1 VGLSNKKLIAFLSI
15 LFAAIIFTY
24 IALSYNFLE
33 SIENKSWDYRLKLTA
48 SGVGDPKI
56 KIIVVDQASL
66 DHYAR
71 EEGITWPWPRT
82 LYVPVLRY
90 LKEAGAKGVAFDI
103 LFSEGSIH
111 GVEEDLEFS
120 KELVGE
126 MPIVFTVAPTLSK
139 NVDLDPKSFN
149 KFKERQVASRKKI
162 NFLAEDKNI
171 VKFNSITLPVPE
183 ILETSTAFGSTWAL
197 PDSDGIFR
205 HYREGGYVEDV
216 PIRSLAFSLYEST
229 QPVFDSQDFK
239 DYLDLEGRLTVRFHG
254 KERVYETIP
263 IADVISSYV
272 SVSEGSNQAP
282 IVPLNTFKDAY
293 VFIGVWAPGLLDLR
307 PTALNE
313 VYKGVE
319 YHATVFDNILHKDFV
334 KKTSSGFNLCF
345 SAAFIF
351 LIIAPIFFIKRISL
365 QILTSVFVLIGFF
378 GSAYY
383 LLFLYGM
390 WVKVVV
396 PLLFMVV
403 ALLSAL
409 SVQYHL
415 EGRERRFIKDAFSR
429 YVSPKLIQQ
438 ILADPKTLALGGE
451 KRELTIFFS
460 DLKGFTSISENMPAE
475 KLVPLLNR
483 FLTEMTDILLDSG
496 ATLDKYE
503 GDAII
508 AFWNAPVLIPDHPYL
523 AVKAALMC
531 QKRLAELRE
540 EFKREYGAELHMRI
554 GLHTGVVNV
563 GNFGSRER
571 FDYTVIGDAANFAS
585 RLEGVNKVFGTP
597 ILISKS
603 TRDRLNSKIPCRKI
617 GTIKV
622 VGKSAGVEVYEPLL
636 IESESIS
643 EFESCLDKFEKGH
656 LEEALSGFKKLEA
669 DPVTMA
675 YVQRI
680 EREIEKG
687 MGADWSYVW
696 NLSEK

>member
-1 VGLSNKKLIAFLSI
+1 MHNKKLIAFFVIYLS
-15 LFAAIIFTY
+15 AIFLCF
-24 IALSYNFLE
+24 IADRSNFLE

-48 SGVGDPKI
+48 SGLGDPKI

-71 EEGITWPWPRT
+71 EESITWPWPRT

-126 MPIVFTVAPTLSK
+126 MPIVSTVAPTLSK

-229 QPVFDSQDFK
+229 QPVFNSQELK
-239 DYLDLEGRLTVRFHG
+239 DYLDSEGRLTVRFHG
-254 KERVYETIP
+254 EERVYETIP

-272 SVSEGSNQAP
+272 SVSEGSKEQA
-282 IVPLNTFKDAY
+282 IVPFDTFKDAY

-307 PTALNE
+307 PTPLNE

-345 SAAFIF
+345 SAAFIL
-351 LIIAPIFFIKRISL
+351 LIIAPIFLIKRTSL
-365 QILTSVFVLIGFF
+365 QIFTSVLVFVGFF

-383 LLFLYGM
+383 LFFLYGM

-396 PLLFMVV
+396 PLMFMVV
-403 ALLSAL
+403 ALLSSL

-523 AVKAALMC
+523 AVNAALLC
-531 QKRLAELRE
+531 QKRLSELRE
-540 EFKREYGAELHMRI
+540 EFKREYGAELHMRV

-603 TRDRLNSKIPCRKI
+603 TRDRLSSKIPCRNI
-617 GTIKV
+617 GTIRV
-622 VGKSAGVEVYEPLL
+622 VGKSAGIEVYEPLL
-636 IESESIS
+636 ERGAFVA
-643 EFESCLDKFEKGH
+643 EFERCLELFEKGQ
-656 LEEALSGFKKLEA
+656 LEEALSGFRNLMA
-669 DPVTMA
+669 DPVAMA
-675 YVQRI
+675 YIKRI

-687 MGADWSYVW
+687 VGTDWSYVW